1 VNRPI
6 RRVGYAVVVL
16 MLILVGQL
24 TYLQVVDAD
33 RLANDPRNVRPLLRA
48 YNRARGQ
55 IITADGQIV
64 AESVP
69 TTGDFKYQRKYPLGP
84 LFAQVSGY
92 QSFVGL
98 VGNTGVEASYD
109 KVLTGQDLS
118 LRLQDVGGLL
128 DTKADTNNVVLSLKQ
143 STQQAA
149 ADALNALGDTKGSVV
164 ALDVKTGEVLAM
176 YSNPTYDPNF
186 LAVHD
191 SVVVQT
197 AFNFINSDESGKSAL
212 QRAYREIYPPGST
225 FKVVTTKSALEL
237 GTATPDTQ
245 FPFSTGFDIPG
256 TDTTLKNFRDGGC
269 GGDTL
274 TASLVESC
282 NATFAQLGYEMGP
295 AFVPQMDQCGIHS
308 AIPID
313 LEPSSAVSQ
322 GPTATSEKPR
332 FALAGIGQGD
342 VFTSP
347 LQMAVV
353 AAAVANG
360 GVIKEPHVVQE
371 IQDSEGRTIKTNE
384 SKDWRTCMSSN
395 TAAALREMML
405 AVVEGGTGTAARIA
419 GVEVAGKTGTAQVD
433 GALPH
438 AWFIAF
444 APADNPQ
451 YAVSVVIPNGGS
463 NQDPEVTG
471 GRLAAPIARKVLASL
486 LGVPG

>member
-1 VNRPI
+1 MNRPI

-16 MLILVGQL
+16 MLLLVGQL

-33 RLANDPRNVRPLLRA
+33 RLANDSRNVRPLLRA

-98 VGNTGVEASYD
+98 VGDTGVEASYD

-128 DTKADTNNVVLSLKQ
+128 DTKSDTNNVVLSIKQ

-149 ADALNALGDTKGSVV
+149 ADALGGTNGSVV
-164 ALDVKTGEVLAM
+164 ALDVRSGAVLAM
-176 YSNPTYDPNF
+176 YSNPAYDPNF

-191 SVVVQT
+191 SQVVQT

-212 QRAYREIYPPGST
+212 QRTYREIYAPGST
-225 FKVVTTKSALEL
+225 FKVVTTKSALETN
-237 GTATPDTQ
+237 TATPDTP
-245 FPFSTGFDIPG
+245 FPFSSGFDIPG
-256 TDTTLKNFRDGGC
+256 TDTTLRNFGGGGC
-269 GGDTL
+269 GGGTL
-274 TASLVESC
+274 TDSLVESC
-282 NATFAQLGYEMGP
+282 NATFARLGYDMGP

-313 LEPSSAVSQ
+313 LEPRSAASQ
-322 GPTATSEKPR
+322 GPTVTSEKPR

-342 VFTSP
+342 VFASP

-353 AAAVANG
+353 AAAVANA
-360 GVIKEPHVVQE
+360 GVIMEPHVVAE
-371 IQDSEGRTIKTNE
+371 IQDSEGKTIETYSPNA
-384 SKDWRTCMSSN
+384 WRTCMSSN
-395 TAAALREMML
+395 TAAALNQMML
-405 AVVEGGTGTAARIA
+405 AVVEGGTGAAAQIDGIA
-419 GVEVAGKTGTAQVD
+419 VAGKTGTAQVD
-433 GALPH
+433 NALPH

-463 NQDPEVTG
+463 DQDPEVTG
-471 GRLAAPIARKVLASL
+471 GRVAAPIAKQVLMSL
-486 LGVPG
+486 LGVQG